1 MKQQSY
7 RRAFLGLH
15 LVAGFI
21 IFASMTLTLWQISK
35 VINKREPLTIADA
48 QLSTWLHSHTLPW
61 LTSAMF
67 VVTSLGSSL
76 FASCIAVV
84 FGLYLIRRRR
94 FYWLAAFLSSVY
106 GGMLLNRI
114 LKYVFQRPRP
124 HFDDPLLSLTSYSFP
139 SGHTMTAT
147 VLFGVLAAYF
157 FTTTRDWR
165 RRVIIVFV
173 AGLLILLV
181 GFSRMYLG
189 VHYLSDVLGAM
200 AEGLAWL
207 SLCLTVIYS
216 LRRRN
221 RAI

>member
-1 MKQQSY
+1 MKKQSY

-21 IFASMTLTLWQISK
+21 IFASMTLTLWQISE
-35 VINKREPLTIADA
+35 VINKRQPLTMADA
-48 QLSTWLHSHTLPW
+48 QLSTWLHSHTRPW

-76 FASCIAVV
+76 IASCIAVV
-84 FGLYLIRRRR
+84 FGVYLIRRRR

-124 HFDDPLLSLTSYSFP
+124 RFDDPLLSLTSYSFP

-157 FTTTRDWR
+157 LTTTPDWR
-165 RRVIIVFV
+165 RRVVIVFV

-207 SLCLTVIYS
+207 ALCLTLVYS
-216 LRRRN
+216 LWRR
-221 RAI
+221 

>member
-1 MKQQSY
+1 MKKQSY

-21 IFASMTLTLWQISK
+21 IFASMTLTLWQISE
-35 VINKREPLTIADA
+35 VINKREPLTITDA

-76 FASCIAVV
+76 IASCIAVV
-84 FGLYLIRRRR
+84 FGVYLIRRRR

-157 FTTTRDWR
+157 FTTTPDWR
-165 RRVIIVFV
+165 RRVVIVFV

-189 VHYLSDVLGAM
+189 VHYLSDVLAAM
-200 AEGLAWL
+200 SEGLAWL
-207 SLCLTVIYS
+207 ALCLTLVYS
-216 LRRRN
+216 LWRR
-221 RAI
+221 

>member
-1 MKQQSY
+1 MKKQSY

-21 IFASMTLTLWQISK
+21 VFASMTLTLWRISD
-35 VINKREPLTIADA
+35 VINKREPLTIADV
-48 QLSTWLHSHTLPW
+48 QLSNWLHSRTLPW

-76 FASCIAVV
+76 IASCIAVV
-84 FGLYLIRRRR
+84 FGVYLIRRRR

-157 FTTTRDWR
+157 LTTTPDWR
-165 RRVIIVFV
+165 RRVVIVFV

-207 SLCLTVIYS
+207 ALCLTLVYS
-216 LRRRN
+216 LWRR
-221 RAI
+221 